1 MASTS
6 TNKQPLLVDSV
17 LHTVVNLD
25 SAYTATMDVSGTN
38 TAVLIVNAVSTDG
51 AIVEDI
57 YSIARSTTAGKIN
70 LYLSSATDYLRSSE
84 GVLIG
89 QFNSGTTVGAVT
101 SFTAMPRI
109 IAPVAHAGGEAQLR
123 ALYIPKG
130 KALWAA
136 RESSSVLTDGPLLG
150 VQGGWY

>member
-17 LHTVVNLD
+17 LHSVLNLD
-25 SAYTATMDVSGTN
+25 SAATTTIDIAGTN
-38 TAVLIVNAVSTDG
+38 TAVLVVDSTSQDG
-51 AIVEDI
+51 AIVEDV
-57 YSIARSTTAGKIN
+57 YSIARSVTEATIN
-70 LYLSSATDYLRSSE
+70 LYLSSATDYLRPTE
-84 GVLIG
+84 GILIG
-89 QFNSGTTVGAVT
+89 QFKSGTTIGTVT
-101 SFTAMPRI
+101 RWEEMPNVLAPMPHTGDTA
-109 IAPVAHAGGEAQLR
+109 QFK

-136 RESSSVLTDGPLLG
+136 RESASILSDGPLLG